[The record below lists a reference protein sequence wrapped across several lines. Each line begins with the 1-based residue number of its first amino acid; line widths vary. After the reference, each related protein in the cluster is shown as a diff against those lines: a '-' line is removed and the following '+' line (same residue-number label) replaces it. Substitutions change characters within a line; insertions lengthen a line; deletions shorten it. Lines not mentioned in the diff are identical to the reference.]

1 MNPIPSSLVSFGVAG
16 AADGNPNLGELNQGQ
31 QLLVLAQIMYGYGYW
46 GPFLLEFEQARLD
59 CGR

>member
-1 MNPIPSSLVSFGVAG
+1 MSFGVAG